1 MNKVAFSLVL
11 SALIALVSC
20 SPGRS
25 GGSDPKARL
34 RDYISQSF
42 AVSGP
47 EDREALS
54 RFLTGQAKARLAAW
68 SDEQFR
74 SAFVENKRQFVNLVF
89 SEVRNLSPSQINI
102 TYELTYFD
110 QSKGHDAKV
119 TQKKMAQLSQDQDQW
134 FIAEVRNIKEL
145 IEYKNEMALP

>member
-1 MNKVAFSLVL
+1 MNKVALPIFFAIFFMLT
-11 SALIALVSC
+11 SC
-20 SPGRS
+20 SKS
-25 GGSDPKARL
+25 QTGGADPKVRL

-54 RFLTGQAKARLAAW
+54 KFLTGQAKARLAAW

-74 SAFVENKRQFVNLVF
+74 AAFVENKRQFVNLVF
-89 SEVRNLSPSQINI
+89 SEVRTLSPGQINI

-119 TQKKMAQLSQDQDQW
+119 TQKKMAQLSQDREQW
-134 FIAEVRNIKEL
+134 LIAEVRNIKEL